1 MNGYQRNFRFVVS
14 FGFSGQGSG
23 SKPPQTIYK
32 PLALIGKNMTILGKN
47 PAELVSEDID
57 RMIESQVPESKTLDY
72 KAELKI
78 EKGDYRKEFL
88 ADISAFINT

>member
-1 MNGYQRNFRFVVS
+1 
-14 FGFSGQGSG
+14 
-23 SKPPQTIYK
+23 
-32 PLALIGKNMTILGKN
+32 MTILGKN

-78 EKGDYRKEFL
+78 EKGDDRKEFL